1 MAPRNITFEAPLE
14 PNRTIIAVIRPA
26 CKHLSSKSQKIIVV
40 SKMPLYLTKDDW
52 LTQLYRRCGLQDLIP
67 ALARW

>member
-14 PNRTIIAVIRPA
+14 PNTTIIAVIRPA

-40 SKMPLYLTKDDW
+40 SKMPLYLAKDDW
-52 LTQLYRRCGLQDLIP
+52 LTQLYLRCGPQDLVP
-67 ALARW
+67 VRARW